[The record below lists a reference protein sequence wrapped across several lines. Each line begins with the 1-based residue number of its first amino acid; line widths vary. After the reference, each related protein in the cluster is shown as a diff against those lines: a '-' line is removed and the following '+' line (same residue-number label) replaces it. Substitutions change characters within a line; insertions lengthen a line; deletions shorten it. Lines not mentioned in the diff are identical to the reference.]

1 MSKLQNR
8 EYQLKNHHN
17 HSLFLLALLILSH
30 FLKGKSKITKFIYSC
45 SDIESYAMLYLF
57 ILVAKII
64 SRGFSS
70 NSDSFALKI
79 KRIINIGF
87 CIGNV
92 MMSLYHVNSIF
103 FFNSLFWFQLPH
115 FAARSQ
121 DTNIWLQL
129 QHQHQICYIFT
140 QENLSQKKE
149 IILVVVS
156 GFGLAYEV
164 YWVW

>member
-1 MSKLQNR
+1 MIHFQIRELQNR

-17 HSLFLLALLILSH
+17 HSQFLLALLILSH
-30 FLKGKSKITKFIYSC
+30 FLKGKTKIIKFIYSY

-70 NSDSFALKI
+70 KSDSFALKI

-92 MMSLYHVNSIF
+92 IMSLYHVNSIF
-103 FFNSLFWFQLPH
+103 FFNSLFWFQLSH
-115 FAARSQ
+115 FAALSQ
-121 DTNIWLQL
+121 DTNIWPQL
-129 QHQHQICYIFT
+129 KHQHQICYILT
-140 QENLSQKKE
+140 QKNLSQKKK
-149 IILVVVS
+149 IILVVLS
-156 GFGLAYEV
+156 GFG
-164 YWVW
+164 